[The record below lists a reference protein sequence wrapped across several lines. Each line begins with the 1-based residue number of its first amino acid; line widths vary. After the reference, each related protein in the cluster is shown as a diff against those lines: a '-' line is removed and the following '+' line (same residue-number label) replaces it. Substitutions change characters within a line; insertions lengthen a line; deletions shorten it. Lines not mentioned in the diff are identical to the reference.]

1 MRSEIKCDVYKSDVI
16 NESYEKYLHPSG
28 LEIYI
33 FPKKMSTAYAIFGA
47 KYGSV
52 HNKFLCD
59 GKTVSIPDGVA
70 HFLEHKLFSN
80 EDGSDSFVRFSKYGA
95 EANAYTSFN
104 RTAYLFNCTENLEES
119 LAELLEFVT
128 HPYFTEENVNS
139 EKGIIAEEIK
149 MYDDS
154 PYDRCYYGML
164 EGLYQNHS
172 IKRNIC
178 GSVESISRI
187 TPEMLYQCYDD
198 FYNLSN
204 MILIVCGDFD
214 ADKIFEVISQKLST
228 ENRESKD
235 IRINENEF
243 EPPFVNKPYVE
254 QKMQV
259 SKPLFNIAF
268 KDTDIPT
275 NAHDRQKKDAVMAI
289 LDEMLFSRA
298 GELYNYLFENDIIS
312 PNLSCGYTISETFAY
327 NSIVGEAEDP
337 QLVLKE
343 IKKHIRKMIAKG
355 LSQDDF
361 ECFKRV
367 MYAEFVRSFDSTD
380 SIANNLFSFASEG
393 AELLSYADIISSVT
407 LEDVEELLKTSFKEE
422 KTTLSVVLP
431 I

>member
-1 MRSEIKCDVYKSDVI
+1 MRSEFKCEIYKSEVI
-16 NESYEKYLHPSG
+16 NEEYRKYLHPSG

-33 FPKKMSTAYAIFGA
+33 FPKEMSTAYAIFGA

-52 HNKFLCD
+52 HNKFISD
-59 GKTVSIPDGVA
+59 GEVVSVPDGVA

-80 EDGSDSFVRFSKYGA
+80 EDGTDSFVRFSKFGA

-104 RTAYLFNCTENLEES
+104 RTAYLFNCTENFEQAF
-119 LAELLEFVT
+119 AELLEFVT
-128 HPYFTEENVNS
+128 HPYFTEESVNA

-164 EGLYQNHS
+164 EGLYKDHS

-178 GSVESISRI
+178 GSVESISKI
-187 TPEMLYQCYDD
+187 TPEMLYRCYND
-198 FYNLSN
+198 FYSLSN
-204 MILIVCGDFD
+204 MLLILCGDINEDNVFD
-214 ADKIFEVISQKLST
+214 IIDQKLSL
-228 ENRESKD
+228 ERRALKEIK
-235 IRINENEF
+235 INENEF
-243 EPPFVNKPYVE
+243 ESPKVNKPYVE

-268 KDTDIPT
+268 KDTDIPQ
-275 NAHDRQKKDAVMAI
+275 NAHERQKKDAVMAI

-343 IKKHIRKMIAKG
+343 IKKHIKKTISKG
-355 LSQDDF
+355 LSKEDF

-407 LEDVEELLKTSFKEE
+407 LEDVEEMLKTSFTDER
-422 KTTLSVVLP
+422 TTLSVILP

>member
-52 HNKFLCD
+52 HNKFICD
-59 GKTVSIPDGVA
+59 GETVSFPDGVA

-128 HPYFTEENVNS
+128 HPYFTEENVNA

-164 EGLYQNHS
+164 EGLYKNHS

-178 GSVESISRI
+178 GSVESISKI
-187 TPEMLYQCYDD
+187 TPELLYQCYNN

-214 ADKIFEVISQKLST
+214 EDKIFDVIAQKLSVDRRT
-228 ENRESKD
+228 AKEIK
-235 IRINENEF
+235 INENEF
-243 EPPFVNKPYVE
+243 ELPAVNKPYIE

-268 KDTDIPT
+268 KDTDIPLS
-275 NAHDRQKKDAVMAI
+275 ARERQKKDAAMAI

-343 IKKHIRKMIAKG
+343 IKKHIKKKLSRG
-355 LSQDDF
+355 LSQEDF

-380 SIANNLFSFASEG
+380 SIANNLFSFASEE

-407 LEDVEELLKTSFKEE
+407 LEDVEELLKTSFTEE
-422 KTTLSVVLP
+422 KITLSVILP